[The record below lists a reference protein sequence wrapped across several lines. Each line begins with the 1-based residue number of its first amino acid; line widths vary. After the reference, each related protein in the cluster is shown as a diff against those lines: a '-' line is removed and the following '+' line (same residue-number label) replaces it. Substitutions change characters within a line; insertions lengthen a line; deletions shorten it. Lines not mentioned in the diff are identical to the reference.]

1 MPERIGVDVMKEMT
15 RREFLKGLAAAGA
28 GVAAGMAAWPFG
40 TVRASEEIK
49 MSARGAFVRQRG
61 EGFARVRAT
70 SLEPGFRIQGGA
82 SGLDGF
88 RVELTNVRAGRLSF
102 SGKGVETEE
111 IRESEG
117 IVVLRADASQPGGAV
132 LETGHNPAP
141 GERLNFIAF
150 SDTHLGADGATEQF
164 ALVRRQVNLRKP
176 VFIVNAGDNVDVDEP
191 AQWNVFEAETAKLEA
206 PLFTTIGNHDSY
218 LSTKLYR
225 ERMGNLYY
233 AVNYG
238 DTQVLMLD
246 NAQKHNDATLRMDGP
261 NPDEQWNWLEEQ
273 LALPAAHRFV
283 FFHFPVYGNRSML
296 DPMYIRNTTLEER
309 EKEVERM
316 IGMFRGAGAEYVCFG
331 HKHSARREVMEG
343 ITHIQL
349 GGGGAPPDRTGER
362 DLNFVHFFV
371 DEKGARDYT
380 VHIHAEP
387 EEIKRIEFC
396 ELRETL
402 PVGAKEPIIVHGVA
416 GDRLVA
422 VEPEFR
428 ILSGPGL
435 IEDGCVFTADAPG
448 RAVIGCSLGRLYVE
462 AIIAIE

>member
-1 MPERIGVDVMKEMT
+1 MKEMT
-15 RREFLKGLAAAGA
+15 RREFLKGMAAAGA

-40 TVRASEEIK
+40 GARASEELRI
-49 MSARGAFVRQRG
+49 SARGAFVRQRG
-61 EGFARVRAT
+61 EGFARVRAI

-82 SGLDGF
+82 AATDAF
-88 RVELTNVRAGRLSF
+88 KIELTNVRAGGLSF
-102 SGKGVETEE
+102 SGKGVETAD

-117 IVVLRADASQPGGAV
+117 TVVLRANAAQPGGAV
-132 LETGHNPAP
+132 FETSRNPAP

-164 ALVRRQVNLRKP
+164 ARVRRQVNLRKP
-176 VFIVNAGDNVDVDEP
+176 VFVVNAGDNVDVDEP
-191 AQWNVFEAETAKLEA
+191 AQWNVFETETSKLEA

-261 NPDEQWNWLEEQ
+261 NPDEQWKWLEEQ
-273 LALPAAHRFV
+273 LSRPAAHRFV

-296 DPMYIRNTTLEER
+296 DPMYIRNTTLAER

-316 IGMFRGAGAEYVCFG
+316 IGMFREAGVEYVCYG
-331 HKHSARREVMEG
+331 HKHSARREEIDG
-343 ITHIQL
+343 IMHIQL

-380 VHIHAEP
+380 VHIHSEP
-387 EEIKRIEFC
+387 GEIESIEFC
-396 ELRETL
+396 EWRETL
-402 PVGAKEPIIVHGVA
+402 LVGAKEPIIVHGVA

-422 VEPEFR
+422 VEPEIK
-428 ILSGPGL
+428 ILSGPGA
-435 IEDGCVFTADAPG
+435 IEDGCVLSADAPG
-448 RAVIGCSLGRLYVE
+448 RTVIGCSHGGLYVE
-462 AIIAIE
+462 AMLNIA